1 MKRIFLVFAILV
13 LMVGNSFA
21 LITVTKPT
29 FESSTKN
36 QMVITLAAVAAV
48 DGTFT
53 DLQLTET
60 NVGAK
65 YWAVGYYLYEVI
77 AVNPASG
84 HATDAAA
91 VTIADEDGVAIL
103 KAGELALSTTASG
116 VAEATI
122 AKYRGINK
130 KITVSI
136 GDSGSAANTVTLIIK
151 LGK

>member
-1 MKRIFLVFAILV
+1 MKRIFLVFATLI

-36 QMVITLAAVAAV
+36 QMVITLACVAAA

-53 DLQLTET
+53 ALQLTES

-77 AVNPASG
+77 AINPASDY
-84 HATDAAA
+84 ATDAAA
-91 VTIADEDGVAIL
+91 VTIADEDGVPIL
-103 KAGELALSTTASG
+103 KSGELALSTSASG
-116 VAEATI
+116 VSEATI

-130 KITVSI
+130 KVTVTI
-136 GDSGSAANTVTLIIK
+136 GDSGSAANTVTLILK